1 MALPNSIEQGQFV
14 LPGSGSDVNSEASGA
29 FDEGGTFDGGVDIDT
44 QPSTPQVYTLSR
56 AFVPVGGEYIILDLS
71 DTDPSRTGQLS
82 ETWTSVDGNQVT
94 FFADAT
100 EIEVSRFDIL
110 RQPGLT
116 GVRQSGVDL
125 NSRTVRIIAHLATR
139 VTASQVVSA
148 TATSNPAILG
158 TVNTTLPQA
167 FRVRNFSNVD
177 SNGLPDYQLRVGA
190 GNIAGVTSSGW
201 DPINSNKCIFAY
213 FPTSNINNGT
223 NVTTLEDQK
232 GSNDLILNS
241 PGVSAKK
248 VDNAYN
254 GQPAF
259 WLSKNNFSN
268 YGYVQNINSTN
279 TPLGGSGSVTVMF
292 VCEGDVAWDFGAV
305 PGQFNTATDHFI
317 AGVYSSDTADSQQRG
332 LVDLFVNSGFSP
344 KQQFYRGKDRRLS
357 IKTLQFEGADDYSPL
372 ETTFHYR
379 GGGGSPVVTFDRTV
393 DLGVQ
398 PDGNMAFGFDGVTLA
413 AMYGF
418 RGRMTSEEIER
429 FSFFLD
435 NKYQTEAKRF
445 YLNPETQV
453 ASQNRNGEEATP
465 WKTFSEIPEN
475 ALLGGSGDQIVIQS
489 GTSLGGQDPIWFV
502 GEKFYA
508 LTANQAGSNAP
519 LGYNIG
525 YSPEYP
531 FFIGC
536 TDAEN
541 RPVMDFDD
549 DRATNGPLAYE
560 SSHYIRLTSQKA
572 NFATAN
578 LILTCPKRDAGG
590 VSFAGV
596 NLTGNAVSTFRGLNS
611 AGIVKEDRRI
621 GAGNTDRNIVFP
633 NIFEGLQ
640 VQNTQIEHQGT
651 GVWLRPYGGTTYGD
665 HSNSVATAVY
675 NCTMNNLW
683 LTNQTFTSSSN
694 PVVPE
699 GHVSGVRIE
708 SGSFALIKANRFHQ
722 IGKTSVELY
731 SGVTGVTGVYED
743 ATRGVTVSESLS
755 GQAGNSRPVVMLVSS
770 VTAGVT
776 EVKTYVNESPSTIGK
791 YFVLQTEAIDESVP
805 DLVIDQVGLV
815 TPNSWSNTAV
825 WIGRGSRVD
834 SQNALYGGAII
845 AENIITDT
853 GGGVFCSMPSLIENN
868 VVQDAII
875 GINISTDLNMIV
887 QNNAII
893 QTDDYV
899 GDEQAAQSDETNEL
913 QASSNEAYGRLV
925 QKPHYDAMAGRN
937 SVGIQIREDYLP
949 TATETMQIRN
959 NILASIRED
968 ASQKFVSVP
977 DNGATFGLN
986 SGFLVYPGN
995 INIRNN
1001 TVYGWASS
1009 QLTTINA
1016 DTSLEVSGL
1025 DVVLNIF
1032 ETGPVS
1038 AATDRSN
1045 WAQIVSN
1052 STLDPDGDDAENR
1065 NSISP
1070 SAIDVERNHFDT
1082 TDGGFD
1088 IRINQTVQRWANNQY
1103 ATNVS
1108 QTDIFGG
1115 VEFVGP
1121 TRSVQ
1126 AYADEFY
1133 GVTTLN
1139 SFYGSVS
1146 RSSGIS
1152 GATGSAGSVN
1162 DWIRN
1167 GFVPTNLQKANYS
1180 GSFVGALDFD
1190 DGVVTGSS
1198 FASQYSSPTV
1208 IVGTI
1213 GGLF

>member
-1 MALPNSIEQGQFV
+1 MAIPNSVQQGQFAPSSPAANAEPTRE
-14 LPGSGSDVNSEASGA
+14 LD
-29 FDEGGTFDGGVDIDT
+29 TFADGVDIDI
-44 QPSTPQVYTLSR
+44 PSSSPQVYNISR

-71 DTDPSRTGQLS
+71 DTDPDRIGQLS

-94 FFADAT
+94 FFADAS

-116 GVRQSGVDL
+116 GVRESGIDL

-139 VTASQVVSA
+139 VTASQILSA
-148 TATSNPAILG
+148 TATANPVLLG

-167 FRVRNFSNVD
+167 FRIRNFSNVD
-177 SNGLPDYQLRVGA
+177 ANGLPDYQLRVGA
-190 GNIAGVTSSGW
+190 GNIAGITSSGW

-213 FPTSNINNGT
+213 FPTSDIDSGT
-223 NVTTLEDQK
+223 NVTTLVDQK
-232 GSNDLILNS
+232 GSNDLILNT
-241 PGVSAKK
+241 PGISAKK
-248 VDNAYN
+248 VDNVYN

-259 WLSKNNFSN
+259 WFSRNNFNN

-279 TPLGGSGSVTVMF
+279 TNLGGSGSVTVMF
-292 VCEGDVAWDFGAV
+292 VCEGDVVWDFGAV
-305 PGQFNTATDHFI
+305 PGQFNTVTEHFI
-317 AGVYSSDTADSQQRG
+317 AGVYSSPTADPLQRG
-332 LVDLFVNSGFSP
+332 LVELFRTSQFSP

-357 IKTLQFEGADDYSPL
+357 IKTLQFEGEDNYSPL
-372 ETTFHYR
+372 QTTFHYR

-393 DLGVQ
+393 DLDFQ
-398 PDGNMAFGFDGVTLA
+398 PDGSMAFSFDGVTLA

-418 RGRMTSEEIER
+418 RGKMTSEEIER

-435 NKYQTEAKRF
+435 HKYQTEAKRF
-445 YLNPETQV
+445 YLDPETQV
-453 ASQNRNGEEATP
+453 ALQDRNGEEATP

-489 GTSLGGQDPIWFV
+489 GTSLGSQDPVWFV

-508 LTANQAGSNAP
+508 LTADQAGSNAP

-536 TDAEN
+536 TDANN

-549 DRATNGPLAYE
+549 DRAASGPLAYE

-572 NFATAN
+572 NFAVAN
-578 LILTCPKRDAGG
+578 LILTCPKRDAAG

-596 NLTGNAVSTFRGLNS
+596 NLTGNVVSAFRGFNS

-621 GAGNTDRNIVFP
+621 GAGSTNQNIVFP
-633 NIFEGLQ
+633 NVFEGLQ

-651 GVWLRPYGGTTYGD
+651 GVWLRPYGGTTYGN

-675 NCTMNNLW
+675 NSTMNNLW
-683 LTNQTFTSSSN
+683 LTNQAFVSSGN

-708 SGSFALIKANRFHQ
+708 SGSFAIIKANRFHQ

-731 SGVTGVTGVYED
+731 SGVTGVTGVYAQ
-743 ATRGVTVSESLS
+743 ATKGVTASASLS
-755 GQAGNSRPVVMLVSS
+755 GNAGSSRPVVMRVSS
-770 VTAGVT
+770 QSAGVT
-776 EVKTYVNESPSTIGK
+776 KAKTYVNESPSTIGT
-791 YFVLQTEAIDESVP
+791 YFVLQTDAIGQDAN
-805 DLVIDQVGLV
+805 DIIIDQVGLV
-815 TPNSWSNTAV
+815 TPNSWSNTAI
-825 WIGRGSRVD
+825 WIGRGSRED

-887 QNNAII
+887 QNNTII

-913 QASSNEAYGRLV
+913 QASSSEAYGRLV
-925 QKPHYDAMAGRN
+925 QKPHYDGIVGRN
-937 SVGIQIREDYLP
+937 SIGIQVREDYLP

-968 ASQKFVSVP
+968 ASQRFVSVP
-977 DNGATFGLN
+977 DSGATFGLN

-995 INIRNN
+995 INIQNN
-1001 TVYGWASS
+1001 TIYGWASS

-1052 STLDPDGDDAENR
+1052 STLDPDGDDAETR
-1065 NSISP
+1065 SSIPP
-1070 SAIDVERNHFDT
+1070 SAMNVERNHFDT
-1082 TDGGFD
+1082 SDGGFD
-1088 IRINQTVQRWANNQY
+1088 IRVNQTVQRWTNNQY

-1108 QTDIFGG
+1108 QTDIFGD
-1115 VEFVGP
+1115 VKFVGS
-1121 TRSVQ
+1121 TRSIQ

-1133 GVTTLN
+1133 GVTTLGA
-1139 SFYGSVS
+1139 FYGSVS

-1162 DWIRN
+1162 NWIRS

-1190 DGVVTGSS
+1190 DGVVIGSS